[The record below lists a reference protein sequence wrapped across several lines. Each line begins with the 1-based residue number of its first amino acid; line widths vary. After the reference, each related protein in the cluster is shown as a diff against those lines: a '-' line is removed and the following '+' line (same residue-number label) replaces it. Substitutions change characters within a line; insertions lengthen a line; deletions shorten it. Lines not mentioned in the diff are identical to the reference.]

1 MCSLSPGDAGR
12 SDTLL
17 SSMVTIHAEFMKWRE
32 DHLDPKEAVR
42 LAKRIWTLGEK
53 EGYWSGWVR

>member
-1 MCSLSPGDAGR
+1 
-12 SDTLL
+12 
-17 SSMVTIHAEFMKWRE
+17 MVTIHAEFMKWRE